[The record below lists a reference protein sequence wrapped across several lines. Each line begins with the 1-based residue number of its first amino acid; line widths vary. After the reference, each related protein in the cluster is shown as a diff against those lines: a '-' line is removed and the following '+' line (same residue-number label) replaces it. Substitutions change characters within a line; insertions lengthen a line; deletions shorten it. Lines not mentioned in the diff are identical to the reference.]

1 MALGRAPCRVRLCL
15 WRARHL
21 SSSQCGSRPQAVTLA
36 SARGHRNP
44 GSASKGAA
52 DGPDSLPIPIMKLA
66 VRTGRAHPH
75 GAVLAP
81 REPLAGP
88 LAGLLMKLSKLTTDT
103 VAAAPAGR

>member
-1 MALGRAPCRVRLCL
+1 
-15 WRARHL
+15 
-21 SSSQCGSRPQAVTLA
+21 
-36 SARGHRNP
+36 
-44 GSASKGAA
+44 
-52 DGPDSLPIPIMKLA
+52 MKLA